1 MNSTGEVLVYSCH
14 LNALVL
20 KRFLFFVVTYAIQLA
35 AAVSLLDMS
44 PWQPDR
50 MIAVLSKWLAELK
63 ELGSHQAPACVTDG
77 LVCLKSIAKS
87 KQT

>member
-1 MNSTGEVLVYSCH
+1 MNSTGKVLFYSFHFNAIVYK
-14 LNALVL
+14 LF
-20 KRFLFFVVTYAIQLA
+20 FLFVVTYAIQLA

-44 PWQPDR
+44 PWQPDNV
-50 MIAVLSKWLAELK
+50 IAVLSKWLAELK
-63 ELGSHQAPACVTDG
+63 ESGSHQAPACVSDG